1 MHTHLRSNMFDCC
14 GQTDYS
20 GPKVSSEQTYNFCG
34 GRYFLFPP
42 LSFSLLFLSY
52 SELIAFLPVEV
63 QKKTVEVTLVG
74 LEETISTLKG
84 YLMYPNGVLLCGI
97 AGVGKSTLTK
107 HILSDPKV
115 IERRGEWRE
124 RADSHLVLL

>member
-1 MHTHLRSNMFDCC
+1 M
-14 GQTDYS
+14 
-20 GPKVSSEQTYNFCG
+20 
-34 GRYFLFPP
+34 
-42 LSFSLLFLSY
+42 
-52 SELIAFLPVEV
+52 
-63 QKKTVEVTLVG
+63 EVTLVG

-84 YLMYPNGVLLCGI
+84 YLTYPNGVLLCGI

-124 RADSHLVLL
+124 RADYHLVLL